1 MIPVHGDLQITW
13 MSMAGRIRGG
23 VLQLESVYEIR
34 YPDLRNISNLT
45 CLPVPELLYYNRRG
59 VFSDFMDD

>member
-1 MIPVHGDLQITW
+1 

-23 VLQLESVYEIR
+23 ALQLESVYEIR

-45 CLPVPELLYYNRRG
+45 CLPVPEILYYNRRG